1 MMREKASPAKKTH
14 PSTPYPL
21 RRRCPHRYQTPCFQ
35 LAPSPHIFCFQV
47 RSKLRSVRLL
57 HLHLRPN
64 FCTRLRIQLIR
75 MKLDW
80 NNRTVVLEHLHHLV
94 WIQSH
99 TLNWLQ
105 HARAP
110 DRWEWGH
117 QWDESSVAIFLSRPW
132 WGCCGGS
139 FFVMFLFFLAR
150 AQQVSCGKIT
160 VLTSTKK
167 KVRRVL
173 ARKSLPRTN
182 QNSPSAFSHQI
193 RNNSKKDKT
202 KMSQMMGWIENRPN
216 KFLNQNFVR

>member
-1 MMREKASPAKKTH
+1 MSSCDT
-14 PSTPYPL
+14 SSSSIG
-21 RRRCPHRYQTPCFQ
+21 RCWDFAARHAARH
-35 LAPSPHIFCFQV
+35 S
-47 RSKLRSVRLL
+47 
-57 HLHLRPN
+57 
-64 FCTRLRIQLIR
+64 
-75 MKLDW
+75 
-80 NNRTVVLEHLHHLV
+80 
-94 WIQSH
+94 
-99 TLNWLQ
+99 Q

-150 AQQVSCGKIT
+150 AQQVSCGSIT

-167 KVRRVL
+167 KVHRVL

-202 KMSQMMGWIENRPN
+202 KTSQMMGWIKNRPN
-216 KFLNQNFVR
+216 KFLNQNFVRQGLPAKCKSVRFRFISLM